1 VRFDGFSI
9 WQSISYWLCCCQ
21 LVVFDRDQLFGFFPM
36 SQLATYR
43 TSFFLP
49 KPVCTCSHSIF
60 NISHRAAQTSIPDTS
75 LVIAASLFSKMRAR
89 RPNTIL
95 LRPAFWPPGRFANA
109 IRKCKRQQNWSNYL
123 HQSQQ
128 GNAFE
133 GAEHQG
139 GFV

>member
-1 VRFDGFSI
+1 
-9 WQSISYWLCCCQ
+9 
-21 LVVFDRDQLFGFFPM
+21 M

-49 KPVCTCSHSIF
+49 KPVCSCSHSIF
-60 NISHRAAQTSIPDTS
+60 NISHRAAQTSVPLRR

-89 RPNTIL
+89 RAT
-95 LRPAFWPPGRFANA
+95 
-109 IRKCKRQQNWSNYL
+109 CKRQQNWSNYL

>member
-1 VRFDGFSI
+1 
-9 WQSISYWLCCCQ
+9 
-21 LVVFDRDQLFGFFPM
+21 
-36 SQLATYR
+36 
-43 TSFFLP
+43 
-49 KPVCTCSHSIF
+49 
-60 NISHRAAQTSIPDTS
+60 
-75 LVIAASLFSKMRAR
+75 VIAASLFSKMRAR

-95 LRPAFWPPGRFANA
+95 LRPAFWPPGSFANA
-109 IRKCKRQQNWSNYL
+109 IGKCKRQQNWSNYL

>member
-1 VRFDGFSI
+1 
-9 WQSISYWLCCCQ
+9 
-21 LVVFDRDQLFGFFPM
+21 M
-36 SQLATYR
+36 SQLATAR

-49 KPVCTCSHSIF
+49 KPVCSCSHSVF
-60 NISHRAAQTSIPDTS
+60 NISQFPIRR

-89 RPNTIL
+89 RPSTIL
-95 LRPAFWPPGRFANA
+95 LRPAFWPSGCFANA